1 MVAGSGGAGPA
12 HFMIYGNGVRR
23 FAVAWDL
30 NPAGQLTATMDALG
44 TPFTTNL
51 TTAGAAGTNY
61 HRHELVYNP
70 VTAQATYLFDGAP
83 IRTWSGENLNAQ
95 NGLVWWGG
103 ISSLGRGRMNYHRAK
118 FAITGLGTVAE
129 YLAGFQGYPA
139 SAPDPTQQGWDV
151 ALPATP
157 DVVTNAPV
165 SPDML
170 ALQAGELPF
179 AGFDFDQRGP
189 GYPRLVGR
197 AVDIGAFELQAT
209 SAALSLT
216 GIARTPAGVLL
227 QVLGAPNEML
237 SLEWNSQP
245 GPGGWQP
252 LASIATDALGLL
264 DYTDTTAAGQPLRF
278 YRAVRP

>member
-1 MVAGSGGAGPA
+1 VHDPTS
-12 HFMIYGNGVRR
+12 
-23 FAVAWDL
+23 
-30 NPAGQLTATMDALG
+30 
-44 TPFTTNL
+44 
-51 TTAGAAGTNY
+51 
-61 HRHELVYNP
+61 
-70 VTAQATYLFDGAP
+70 AQGTYLFDDIP
-83 IRTWSGENLNAQ
+83 IHTWYGEVLNAQ
-95 NGLVWWGG
+95 NRQVWWRAN
-103 ISSLGRGRMNYHRAK
+103 SSVGRGRMNYHRAK
-118 FAITGLGTVAE
+118 FAINGLGTVAE

-157 DVVTNAPV
+157 GVVTNAPV

-170 ALQAGELPF
+170 ALQAGESLF
-179 AGFDFDQRGP
+179 AGLDFDQRGP
-189 GYPRLVGR
+189 GYRRIVGR

-209 SAALSLT
+209 GAALSLT

-227 QVLGAPNEML
+227 QVLGAPHEML

-264 DYTDTTAAGQPLRF
+264 DYTDTTAAGQPMRF